1 MHIPIGCKEED
12 LMDIKKILKGNRSQF
27 GIVLIVA
34 FLLPVF
40 VSSASAKH
48 IMILVLLY
56 IILSL
61 GLEVALGI
69 TDLFSLCHA
78 AFYGMGAYVSAL
90 LSINLGWS
98 FWATLPVAAICAG
111 AFGLLIGLPALR
123 TNGDYLAIATLGF
136 GEIFR
141 LILVNG
147 GDFTRGPRGLTGI
160 ARPELFGLDF
170 TNKNVYYYIILAV
183 TVLIFFIVYNIP
195 RTFFG
200 RALMAIR
207 DDEDA
212 AGFMGI
218 QISKYKVSAFAISG
232 LIAGIAGAFYAHYI
246 CYISP
251 DTFVYNDSITILTM
265 VLIGGGGTVIGPV
278 IGAIMLTVLPE
289 LLRSFVEYR
298 MLIYGLVVVV
308 MMQIRP
314 MGILG
319 HLNIRVPY
327 LESLRKNLKSAGKK
341 GEEV

>member
-1 MHIPIGCKEED
+1 MLKKLLSDRHFQIGVIIVILALLFPFFMNNDSLMHVA
-12 LMDIKKILKGNRSQF
+12 ILT
-27 GIVLIVA
+27 
-34 FLLPVF
+34 
-40 VSSASAKH
+40 
-48 IMILVLLY
+48 LLY

-69 TDLFSLCHA
+69 TGLFSLCHA

-90 LSINLGWS
+90 LSIYLGLS
-98 FWATLPVAAICAG
+98 FWITLPIAAICSG
-111 AFGLLIGLPALR
+111 LFGLLIGLPALR

-141 LILVNG
+141 LILING
-147 GDFTRGPRGLTGI
+147 GDFTRGPRGLPGI
-160 ARPELFGLDF
+160 ARPALFGLDF
-170 TNKNVYYYIILAV
+170 TNKSTYYYIILIV
-183 TVLIFFIVYNIP
+183 TIIIFLVVLNIP

-218 QISKYKVSAFAISG
+218 HTSKYKVSAFAISG

-246 CYISP
+246 CFISP

-265 VLIGGGGTVIGPV
+265 VLIGGGGTVVGPAL
-278 IGAIMLTVLPE
+278 GAVALTILPE

-298 MLIYGLVVVV
+298 MLIYGLIVVI

-314 MGILG
+314 NGILG
-319 HLNIRVPY
+319 HLNIRKSY
-327 LESLRKNLKSAGKK
+327 LDSLLSQIRKQPQSKEGHN
-341 GEEV
+341 

>member
-1 MHIPIGCKEED
+1 
-12 LMDIKKILKGNRSQF
+12 MDIKKLVKNRRAQF
-27 GIVLIVA
+27 AVVLAAAFFLPIFVRDASVMHVA
-34 FLLPVF
+34 
-40 VSSASAKH
+40 
-48 IMILVLLY
+48 ILVLLY

-61 GLEVALGI
+61 GLEIALGI

-90 LSINLGWS
+90 LSIHFGWS
-98 FWATLPVAAICAG
+98 FWITLPIAAICAG
-111 AFGLLIGLPALR
+111 LFGLLIGLPALR
-123 TNGDYLAIATLGF
+123 TKGDYLAIATLGF

-160 ARPELFGLDF
+160 SRPTLFGLDF
-170 TNKNVYYYIILAV
+170 TNKNVYYYIILIVAV
-183 TVLIFFIVYNIP
+183 IIFLIVYNIP

-212 AGFMGI
+212 AAFMGI
-218 QISKYKVSAFAISG
+218 QISKYKVTAFALSG

-265 VLIGGGGTVIGPV
+265 VLIGGGGTVVGPV
-278 IGAIMLTVLPE
+278 LGAVILTILPE

-298 MLIYGLVVVV
+298 MLVYGLIVVI

-314 MGILG
+314 HGILG
-319 HLNIRVPY
+319 GMNNRISY
-327 LESLRKNLKSAGKK
+327 LESLMNAKK
-341 GEEV
+341 HKDKKDKGV

>member
-1 MHIPIGCKEED
+1 MDMLKKRLLDRHFQIGA
-12 LMDIKKILKGNRSQF
+12 ILV
-27 GIVLIVA
+27 VLA
-34 FLLPVF
+34 LLLPVF
-40 VSSASAKH
+40 MRDDSLMH
-48 IMILVLLY
+48 IAVLVLLY

-61 GLEVALGI
+61 GLEIALGI
-69 TDLFSLCHA
+69 TGLFSLCHA

-90 LSINLGWS
+90 LSIYLGWS
-98 FWATLPVAAICAG
+98 FWITLPVAALCAG
-111 AFGLLIGLPALR
+111 LFGLLIGLPALR

-141 LILVNG
+141 LVLING
-147 GDFTRGPRGLTGI
+147 GDFTRGPRGLPGI
-160 ARPELFGLDF
+160 SRPELFGLDF
-170 TNKNVYYYIILAV
+170 TNKATYYYIILIFAV
-183 TVLIFFIVYNIP
+183 IIFLVVLNIP

-218 QISKYKVSAFAISG
+218 HISKYKVSAFALSG

-246 CYISP
+246 CFISP

-265 VLIGGGGTVIGPV
+265 VLIGGGGTVIGPAL
-278 IGAIMLTVLPE
+278 GAVVLTLLPE

-298 MLIYGLVVVV
+298 MLIYGLIVVI

-314 MGILG
+314 NGILG
-319 HLNIRVPY
+319 HLNTRKSYLDSLLTQIR
-327 LESLRKNLKSAGKK
+327 KQGKSKEGQN
-341 GEEV
+341 

>member
-1 MHIPIGCKEED
+1 
-12 LMDIKKILKGNRSQF
+12 MDIKKLLKNHRVQF
-27 GIVLIVA
+27 GVVLVVA
-34 FLLPVF
+34 FFLPIF
-40 VSSASAKH
+40 IKDASVMHVA
-48 IMILVLLY
+48 ILVLLY

-90 LSINLGWS
+90 LSIHLGWS
-98 FWATLPVAAICAG
+98 FWITLPIAAVSAG
-111 AFGLLIGLPALR
+111 LFGLLIGLPALR
-123 TNGDYLAIATLGF
+123 TKGDYLAIATLGF

-170 TNKNVYYYIILAV
+170 TNKNVYYYIILLV
-183 TVLIFFIVYNIP
+183 TVVIFFVVYNIP

-212 AGFMGI
+212 AAFMGI
-218 QISKYKVSAFAISG
+218 RISRYKVAAFAISG

-278 IGAIMLTVLPE
+278 LGAVILTILPE

-298 MLIYGLVVVV
+298 MLIYGLIVVI

-314 MGILG
+314 HGILG
-319 HLNIRVPY
+319 GMNTRTSYLDSLMKRV
-327 LESLRKNLKSAGKK
+327 GKK
-341 GEEV
+341 DKKEKGVGTDAVGN

>member
-1 MHIPIGCKEED
+1 MN
-12 LMDIKKILKGNRSQF
+12 LKHFLKNRRFQF
-27 GIVLIVA
+27 GAILLIALVLPLFVNNDSIKHVLI
-34 FLLPVF
+34 
-40 VSSASAKH
+40 
-48 IMILVLLY
+48 MVLLY
-56 IILSL
+56 VILSL
-61 GLEVALGI
+61 GLEVALGV
-69 TDLFSLCHA
+69 TNLFSLCHA

-90 LSINLGWS
+90 LSIYLGWS
-98 FWATLPVAAICAG
+98 FWITLPIAAIAAG
-111 AFGLLIGLPALR
+111 LFGILVGFPALR

-147 GDFTRGPRGLTGI
+147 GEFTRGPRGLTGLS
-160 ARPELFGLDF
+160 RPELFGLDF
-170 TNKNVYYYIILAV
+170 TNRNVYYYLLLIVAVIIF
-183 TVLIFFIVYNIP
+183 LIVFNIP

-212 AGFMGI
+212 AVFMGI
-218 QISKYKVSAFAISG
+218 RISKYKVCAFAISG

-265 VLIGGGGTVIGPV
+265 VLIGGGGTVVGPV
-278 IGAIMLTVLPE
+278 LGAVILTILPE

-298 MLIYGLVVVV
+298 MLIYGLVVVI

-314 MGILG
+314 MGIMG
-319 HLNIRVPY
+319 HLNTRTSY
-327 LESLRKNLKSAGKK
+327 LESLLQSVRKKNKKDKEVDANAAGN
-341 GEEV
+341 

>member
-1 MHIPIGCKEED
+1 
-12 LMDIKKILKGNRSQF
+12 MDIKKILKSHKAQF
-27 GIVLIVA
+27 GIVLAVA
-34 FLLPVF
+34 FFLPMF
-40 VSSASAKH
+40 VKDASVTH

-56 IILSL
+56 VILSM
-61 GLEVALGI
+61 GLEIALGI

-90 LSINLGWS
+90 LSIYLGWS
-98 FWATLPVAAICAG
+98 FWVTLPIATICAG
-111 AFGLLIGLPALR
+111 LFGFLIGLPALR

-170 TNKNVYYYIILAV
+170 TNKNVYYYIILAA
-183 TVLIFFIVYNIP
+183 TVLIFLVVYNIP

-207 DDEDA
+207 DDEA
-212 AGFMGI
+212 AAAFMGI
-218 QISKYKVSAFAISG
+218 QISKYKVTAFTLSG
-232 LIAGIAGAFYAHYI
+232 MIAGIAGAFYAHYI

-278 IGAIMLTVLPE
+278 VGAVILTILPE

-319 HLNIRVPY
+319 HLNIRISY
-327 LESLRKNLKSAGKK
+327 LERRLKKNQSDSGKGK
-341 GEEV
+341 EV